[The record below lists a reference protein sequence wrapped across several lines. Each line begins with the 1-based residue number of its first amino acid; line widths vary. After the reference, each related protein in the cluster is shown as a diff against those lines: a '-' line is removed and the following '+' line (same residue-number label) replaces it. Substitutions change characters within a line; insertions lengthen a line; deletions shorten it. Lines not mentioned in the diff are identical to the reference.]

1 MPVLTSILT
10 CRMQSAVRTSIVF
23 LLAGV
28 LSISVF
34 ALGLAFENLLTPRRV
49 AVGMGAAVLG
59 AVAMWLGIV
68 RLTLIFG
75 WVMSLIYSRAY
86 FLPDPRNLHG
96 YKGLYFIAADGF
108 LLALYV
114 IWIYELLILKMRIPI
129 QTPKLWYVFLPFGIA
144 CALSVPDALHPEWA
158 AFELTRIA
166 KAGLIL
172 LYLRYNLGPRELV
185 ACVAGVGAA
194 VTLQLPISIGQVAF
208 RKFGAIQLLGE
219 TWTRGFGTL
228 IHPNILA
235 SYLLLV
241 SVPFHAILLSGQ
253 AGKFFLPIAAI
264 SVSSAAA
271 MALTMSRTAWLL
283 YVAQLLFL
291 MVVLVGF
298 RFLRLTRAIALVSLG
313 ITLCGVTALPV
324 AEKLVKRFSGNF
336 QESIDFRRRF
346 NEAAMKI
353 FWLNPSHGVGL
364 NNFELYLRDYA
375 PEYVE
380 ALDDLEKQS
389 DKKTR
394 LSITVHNLYM
404 FILSE
409 TGVFGEA
416 GLLWIILCAAA
427 KGIRRIAENRG
438 IWRVGALAMT
448 IGLTGVFLQETTE
461 PTLWVDA
468 TMFTFLIIV
477 VAINNLSVIARKVET
492 PELEAA

>member
-1 MPVLTSILT
+1 
-10 CRMQSAVRTSIVF
+10 MQSAARTTT
-23 LLAGV
+23 LLLFAGV
-28 LSISVF
+28 LSISIF
-34 ALGLAFENLLTPRRV
+34 ALGLSLESVLTPRRV
-49 AVGMGAAVLG
+49 AFGVGAIVLG
-59 AVAMWLGIV
+59 AVAIRFRMM

-75 WVMSLIYSRAY
+75 WVMSLVYSRAY
-86 FLPDPRNLHG
+86 FLPDSRNLHG

-108 LLALYV
+108 LLALYLV
-114 IWIYELLILKMRIPI
+114 WIYELLILKKQLPI
-129 QTPKLWYVFLPFGIA
+129 RPPKLWYVFLPFGLA
-144 CALSVPDALHPEWA
+144 CTLSVPGAMHPEWA
-158 AFELTRIA
+158 TFELIRIA

-172 LYLRYNLGPRELV
+172 LYLRYNLGPREMG
-185 ACVAGVGAA
+185 ACLAGIGAA
-194 VTLQLPISIGQVAF
+194 VVLQLPISIGQVALK
-208 RKFGAIQLLGE
+208 KFGAIQLLGE

-241 SVPFHAILLSGQ
+241 SVPFHALLLSDR
-253 AGKFFLPIAAI
+253 AGKFFLPIATV
-264 SVSSAAA
+264 SVSSATA

-283 YVAQLLFL
+283 YAMQLFL
-291 MVVLVGF
+291 LVIALVQL

-313 ITLCGVTALPV
+313 AAFCGVAAVPV
-324 AEKLVKRFSGNF
+324 GEKLVKRFNGNF
-336 QESIDFRRRF
+336 QESIDFRHRF
-346 NEAAMKI
+346 NDAAMKI
-353 FWLNPSHGVGL
+353 FWLSPSHGVGL

-416 GLLWIILCAAA
+416 GLLWIIFCVAA

-438 IWRVGALAMT
+438 IWRVGALAMV

-461 PTLWVDA
+461 PTLWVDT
-468 TMFTFLIIV
+468 TMFTFLLVV
-477 VAINNLSVIARKVET
+477 VAINNLSAIARKVET
-492 PELEAA
+492 PELGVA